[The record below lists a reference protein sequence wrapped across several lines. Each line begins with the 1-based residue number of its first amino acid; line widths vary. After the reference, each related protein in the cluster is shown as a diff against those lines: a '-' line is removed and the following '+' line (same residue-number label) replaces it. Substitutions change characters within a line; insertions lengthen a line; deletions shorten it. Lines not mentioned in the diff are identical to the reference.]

1 MVTSLTLLEDFMAL
15 GMNNLIDFRTVQG
28 LKTSGRKVELV
39 ACSFSAVELKLPIL
53 WSSEEQQKQ
62 LKFDYEKCLQIF
74 MIENPLKR
82 PSTNNFWIS

>member
-1 MVTSLTLLEDFMAL
+1 MATSLTLLEDFMAL

-53 WSSEEQQKQ
+53 
-62 LKFDYEKCLQIF
+62 
-74 MIENPLKR
+74 
-82 PSTNNFWIS
+82 